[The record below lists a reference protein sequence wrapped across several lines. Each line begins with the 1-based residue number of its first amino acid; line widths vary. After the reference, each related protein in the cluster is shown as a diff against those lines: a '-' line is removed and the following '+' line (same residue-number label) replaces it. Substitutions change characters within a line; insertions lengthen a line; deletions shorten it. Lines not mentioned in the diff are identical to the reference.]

1 MRVPSTMIAAP
12 EDSES
17 KPKTKSG
24 RRALK
29 RTMAPLMAANVAEV
43 FSKRVVRGVK
53 LNSHLV
59 GRMGAAFDVHDDP
72 LIPSVCCMV
81 LAGKTSKQN
90 QDAVGVDSR
99 ASNACCVGSMLL
111 DVYTVVEQ
119 RVGLPA
125 GLLTQSENWWL
136 NSPHLTQRVF
146 CLLGKDAA
154 KPSKSYTV
162 PFDYATDAWTTG
174 FLRLRN
180 SRPSGVRARQVSAC
194 HAGTRSVRAAGLDH
208 DKGVKKQACTV
219 GKKSNDVRALP
230 APDAIVLALDLILRH
245 PTLSHV
251 AKLPGRVDPY
261 QLVADTAASIRRLR
275 IELEAHLSSSPE
287 DNSHSV
293 WRGCADKERAAKL
306 RAYRESTERKE
317 VERTY
322 VEARRS
328 EVRLRTKRHAMP
340 NHTPAIFERICA
352 DKEIEANN
360 IECGARLNEAVRA
373 TAEALRRMEVGLEE
387 VAACTDLPPMVR
399 AELAVDVLATV
410 AWLRVGDASTGVL
423 LTSERF
429 DELQRMAMGDD
440 GSSSSSSTFDSG
452 PSPCRL
458 VASEAMARGVARSVI
473 ADRVP
478 EGISAAVEWARTP
491 PGPIVDAAHQ
501 RAHALARALCDAVP
515 SETELASPPEHPSP
529 DTLAITN
536 PLARDVP
543 PTALFSSAH
552 VGTRLAF
559 AAGAAYQVV
568 NDGIPVAP
576 VDEQTPI
583 RGGVGKAVK
592 VEGEPICT
600 TGHCFAGFREGG
612 TVTVERGNETT
623 VFANPRLVVSPNV
636 SPVAIGL
643 FQPQQ
648 TEVGVIGLP
657 QPVLC
662 AGTRVYINPLPT
674 WLSESLRTT
683 SGEVPPDG
691 EAVIHAVEP
700 KVGGDVTLSVRDGGD
715 LVLRN
720 PAVGLIDAPHP
731 TMCKTPPVPPAPSSD
746 ADSSTEP
753 RAKKAKKARAPP
765 KRVDGVGTTITC
777 YKSSSTFYVAGTK
790 GKHGACVA
798 GPEAL
803 PLPEFQGRIQR
814 VDPVAGGAIV
824 LKRTMGVTNG
834 ALKRMELGAMLVRD
848 LTCQLEDP
856 SYHEVLREI
865 VRVYTE
871 VVG

>member
-1 MRVPSTMIAAP
+1 MIAAP
-12 EDSES
+12 EDSDS
-17 KPKTKSG
+17 LIGMVDHPTSSDPNPTTKSG

-29 RTMAPLMAANVAEV
+29 RKELSDATD
-43 FSKRVVRGVK
+43 VVMVSIDRSVK

-59 GRMGAAFDVHDDP
+59 GRMGAAFDGHDDP

-81 LAGKTSKQN
+81 LAGETSKQN
-90 QDAVGVDSR
+90 QAAVGVDSR

-136 NSPHLTQRVF
+136 NSHHLTQRVF
-146 CLLGKDAA
+146 RLLGKDTA

-162 PFDYATDAWTTG
+162 PFDHAVDLWSTG
-174 FLRLRN
+174 FLRHRN
-180 SRPSGVRARQVSAC
+180 SRPSGVVARQVSAC

-208 DKGVKKQACTV
+208 DKGVKKHACTV

-230 APDAIVLALDLILRH
+230 APDAIVLTLDLALRH

-251 AKLPGRVDPY
+251 AKLPGRVGPY
-261 QLVADTAASIRRLR
+261 QLVADTAVSIRRLR
-275 IELEAHLSSSPE
+275 IELEAHLSSSPD

-293 WRGCADKERAAKL
+293 WRGCADKERIAKL
-306 RAYRESTERKE
+306 RNYRGSDERKE
-317 VERTY
+317 AERTH

-328 EVRLRTKRHAMP
+328 EVRREDKKRAAP
-340 NHTPAIFERICA
+340 NHAAMAFKRICD

-423 LTSERF
+423 LTGERF
-429 DELQRMAMGDD
+429 DELQRIAMGDA
-440 GSSSSSSTFDSG
+440 GPSSSSTFDSG
-452 PSPCRL
+452 PSPYRL

-478 EGISAAVEWARTP
+478 EGIGAAVEWARAP
-491 PGPIVDAAHQ
+491 PGPIADAAHQ

-515 SETELASPPEHPSP
+515 SETELASPPDNTSP

-536 PLARDVP
+536 PLAQDVP
-543 PTALFSSAH
+543 HTALFKSAH

-559 AAGAAYQVV
+559 AAGVAYQVV
-568 NDGIPVAP
+568 KDGIPVAP
-576 VDEQTPI
+576 VDEHTPI
-583 RGGVGKAVK
+583 RGGVGIAVK

-612 TVTVERGNETT
+612 AVTVERGNETT
-623 VFANPRLVVSPNV
+623 VFANPRPGMYTSVVPISP
-636 SPVAIGL
+636 GL

-648 TEVGVIGLP
+648 TELGIIGLP

-700 KVGGDVTLSVRDGGD
+700 KVGGDVTLSVSDGGD
-715 LVLRN
+715 LVVRN

-731 TMCKTPPVPPAPSSD
+731 TMCKTPPVPPVPSSD

-753 RAKKAKKARAPP
+753 RAKKARAPP

-848 LTCQLEDP
+848 PTCQLEDP